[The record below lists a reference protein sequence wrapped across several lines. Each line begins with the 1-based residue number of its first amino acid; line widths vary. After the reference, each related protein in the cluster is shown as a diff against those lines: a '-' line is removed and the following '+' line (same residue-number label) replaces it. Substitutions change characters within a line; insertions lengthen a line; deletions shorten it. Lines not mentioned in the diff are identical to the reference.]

1 MMLLTHIKF
10 KTIDNIIFSLDIDN
24 NFWGYIAYQ
33 VSIELF
39 VKQQNNNSGE
49 IMNAVSEG
57 I

>member
-24 NFWGYIAYQ
+24 NFWGNIVYQ